1 LFYHGHTCES
11 FRNVKT
17 MVGDTLA
24 ERYERTVSR
33 LEQITQAGY
42 QVKIQRVCE
51 FDEAGIVNQKP
62 ELLPHPIV
70 EQSPLHKR
78 DALYGGRT
86 EAMRLHHKAR

>member
-1 LFYHGHTCES
+1 
-11 FRNVKT
+11 

-24 ERYERTVSR
+24 EWYERTMSR

-42 QVKIQRVCE
+42 QVKIRRVCE
-51 FDEAGIVNQKP
+51 FDEAGIVYQKP

-70 EQSPLHKR
+70 EHSPLHKR